1 MNIEEVF
8 LNGRMLD
15 SDALKQTS
23 TLSLAYVG
31 DAVFELLVRTSLN
44 AEGMKTHGGM
54 HGKAIRCV
62 NAAAQARAIRLI
74 EGEFTEEEAAVAKRG
89 RNAAPH
95 SKPKNMDT
103 ASYSSATSLETVF
116 GWLWMSGR
124 QNRAVSLFAKLWT
137 RREEWAGGAEVK

>member
-1 MNIEEVF
+1 MITTLEAMRPNVEPKQMNP
-8 LNGRMLD
+8 L
-15 SDALKQTS
+15 
-23 TLSLAYVG
+23 TLAFVG
-31 DAVFELLVRTSLN
+31 DVVFELLVRSSLN
-44 AEGMKTHGGM
+44 GEGMKTHGSM
-54 HGKAIRCV
+54 HGTAIRCV
-62 NAAAQARAIRLI
+62 NAAAQARAIKLI

-124 QNRAVSLFAKLWT
+124 QDRAVSLFAKLWAI
-137 RREEWAGGAEVK
+137 RE

>member
-8 LNGRMLD
+8 LKGQMLD
-15 SDALKQTS
+15 SAALKQTS

-31 DAVFELLVRTSLN
+31 DAVFELLVRSSLN
-44 AEGMKTHGGM
+44 SEGMKTHGSM
-54 HGKAIRCV
+54 HGTAIRCV
-62 NAAAQARAIRLI
+62 NAAAQARAIKLI

-124 QNRAVSLFAKLWT
+124 QDRAVSLFAKLWAI
-137 RREEWAGGAEVK
+137 REQWVGGAEVK

>member
-8 LNGRMLD
+8 LNGQMLD
-15 SDALKQTS
+15 HEALKQTS

-31 DAVFELLVRTSLN
+31 DAVFELLVRSSLN
-44 AEGMKTHGGM
+44 GEGMKTHGGM
-54 HGKAIRCV
+54 HSKAINCV
-62 NAAAQARAIRLI
+62 NAAAQARAIKLI
-74 EGEFTEEEAAVAKRG
+74 ESEFTPDEAAVAKRG

-116 GWLWMSGR
+116 GWLWMSGK
-124 QNRAVSLFAKLWT
+124 QERAVSLFAKLWAI
-137 RREEWAGGAEVK
+137 RDEWAGGAEVK